1 MANIPVY
8 DQPNLGLTPN
18 ETGPEAFAAAGR
30 RGGGFYNQAGES
42 IANAGARLA
51 GGLKAVGDAAVDYED
66 HREINT
72 GAKAYADMF
81 SALTD
86 SWNKTSAGADPH
98 DPAVAKQW
106 REETLE
112 PTLEKFQSGFNTE
125 KSQAWAD
132 HTVATLRDH
141 MFEKT
146 EADMSRMAADAVSNT
161 VQTMATKFSNTA
173 FNDPSAVPAMLDAV
187 DHSVDGVLGANPNVK
202 GPDAARVKLEVGEK
216 VRETIAKAG
225 AYGVINNAADPE
237 AALKAYV
244 ARPEIA
250 PYVNGAELE
259 QFAKAAKTQART
271 NTLLTKQIE
280 VAQKQQD
287 ALAVEQGHTKEM
299 SENVTVDPQTGRVD
313 IKPQFFKDA
322 LDIAKKYPNAPN
334 AASTVQTLLSWGE
347 AQQKKEIAT
356 VSDPDT
362 ASALTARMFDPNNP
376 TSEIDIRK
384 AQVEHKLSNAD
395 AQPMIEL
402 VRTLQADP
410 IKDQAFKYA
419 ADQAKAQI
427 EGVLPGTKL
436 MAAGKY
442 PAFMQAFVGA
452 YLQAKRL
459 PSGVPSNALDLNDPK
474 SMISQYLQPYKL
486 SLGGTI
492 AGNGGVGAPP
502 PATKPPPTANL
513 PVGTERTFQGTTYK
527 FKGGNQLDQKNWEPA
542 S

>member
-1 MANIPVY
+1 
-8 DQPNLGLTPN
+8 
-18 ETGPEAFAAAGR
+18 
-30 RGGGFYNQAGES
+30 
-42 IANAGARLA
+42 
-51 GGLKAVGDAAVDYED
+51 
-66 HREINT
+66 
-72 GAKAYADMF
+72 
-81 SALTD
+81 
-86 SWNKTSAGADPH
+86 
-98 DPAVAKQW
+98 
-106 REETLE
+106 
-112 PTLEKFQSGFNTE
+112 
-125 KSQAWAD
+125 
-132 HTVATLRDH
+132 
-141 MFEKT
+141 
-146 EADMSRMAADAVSNT
+146 
-161 VQTMATKFSNTA
+161 MATKFSNTA

-225 AYGVINNAADPE
+225 AYGVINNAGDPE

-259 QFAKAAKTQART
+259 QFAKAASTQART
-271 NTLLTKQIE
+271 NLLLNKQIE

-287 ALAVEQGHTKEM
+287 SLAVEQTHAKVM
-299 SENVTVDPQTGRVD
+299 SDNVTVDQQTGRVD

-356 VSDPDT
+356 ASDPDT
-362 ASALTARMFDPNNP
+362 ASVLTARMFDANNP

-442 PAFMQAFVGA
+442 PAFMQDFVTE
-452 YLQAKRL
+452 YLKEKRAGTL
-459 PSGVPSNALDLNDPK
+459 PANALNMNDPK
-474 SMISQYLQPYKL
+474 SLISQKLEPYKL
-486 SLGGTI
+486 SLGAGI
-492 AGNGGVGAPP
+492 AANGGVGTPP
-502 PATKPPPTANL
+502 PAAPAKTQTVTSKAQYDALPSGASFVDDKGRKFVKP
-513 PVGTERTFQGTTYK
+513 
-527 FKGGNQLDQKNWEPA
+527 
-542 S
+542 